1 MNNNKWMLTPFQ
13 PNWEAIYKEL
23 ETNGIENLTSLP
35 ISVFQQIT
43 DGMNNKSFRPING
56 DSAADRH
63 WLANT
68 TVGEMYDA
76 SLGLEGFNPS
86 TLTDAERKLKGRSV
100 PEFVDGSNLGQ
111 FKDLTVGDMLNH
123 SVEKGYID
131 AEDVL
136 PDSARL
142 SREQI
147 IPNLSPDPRQRIG
160 YKGERILQI
169 NNTSPAPTAPTISEA
184 TPKKRRPGTR
194 RTIPEVTPSEVIL
207 PETTLLEVT
216 PKKRRPGTRRTKVED
231 VVEVVQ
237 ESVVLDASTDN
248 TGKTKLKNGNK
259 SYRFPAQE
267 TGPMSFPKYKMTE
280 KGLVNQRVVQE
291 AAEEV
296 AEGAVNVGNPY
307 FKQVFNG
314 RNLGAVLNLGFAIN
328 DFNEAR
334 DAGDGVIKAGVK
346 AGAQF
351 VAGEMLGGWM
361 FPVMLAKQVPTMAI
375 SAIEG
380 TQKITRQMNSTG
392 RIQTFGEAQF
402 QDTQQLATMRQA
414 GMELAKM
421 SQYNLQQSI
430 MGNEAQYMHKL

>member
-169 NNTSPAPTAPTISEA
+169 NNTSPAPTAPTISE
-184 TPKKRRPGTR
+184 
-194 RTIPEVTPSEVIL
+194 VTK
-207 PETTLLEVT
+207 
-216 PKKRRPGTRRTKVED
+216 KKRRPGTRRTKVED

-237 ESVVLDASTDN
+237 ESVVLDASTNN

-361 FPVMLAKQVPTMAI
+361 FPVMLAKQVPTMAV

>member
-35 ISVFQQIT
+35 VSVFQQIT

-86 TLTDAERKLKGRSV
+86 TLTDAERKLNGRSV
-100 PEFVDGSNLGQ
+100 PEFVDGSNLEQ

-147 IPNLSPDPRQRIG
+147 APNLSPDPRQRIG

-169 NNTSPAPTAPTISEA
+169 NNTPLAPTAPTISEA
-184 TPKKRRPGTR
+184 
-194 RTIPEVTPSEVIL
+194 
-207 PETTLLEVT
+207 T

-237 ESVVLDASTDN
+237 ESVVLDASTGN
-248 TGKTKLKNGNK
+248 TGKTKLKNGDK

-267 TGPMSFPKYKMTE
+267 HGPMTFPKYKMTE

-296 AEGAVNVGNPY
+296 AEGAVNIGNPY
-307 FKQVFNG
+307 FKQVFSG
-314 RNLGAVLNLGFAIN
+314 RNIGAVLNLGFAISDYN
-328 DFNEAR
+328 QAR
-334 DAGDGVIKAGVK
+334 NAGDGVIKAGAK

-361 FPVMLAKQVPTMAI
+361 MPVMLAKQVPTMAI

-392 RIQTFGEAQF
+392 RIQTFGEAEF
-402 QDTQQLATMRQA
+402 RDTQQLATMRQA

>member
-147 IPNLSPDPRQRIG
+147 IPNLSPDPQQRIG
-160 YKGERILQI
+160 YKGKRILQI

-194 RTIPEVTPSEVIL
+194 RT
-207 PETTLLEVT
+207 
-216 PKKRRPGTRRTKVED
+216 KVED
-231 VVEVVQ
+231 VVEIVQ

-267 TGPMSFPKYKMTE
+267 TGPMTFPKYKMTE

-307 FKQVFNG
+307 LKQVFSG
-314 RNLGAVLNLGFAIN
+314 RNLGAVLNLGFAISDYN
-328 DFNEAR
+328 QAR
-334 DAGDGVIKAGVK
+334 NAGDGVIKAGAK

-361 FPVMLAKQVPTMAI
+361 MPVMLAKQVPTMAI

-392 RIQTFGEAQF
+392 RIQTFGEAEF
-402 QDTQQLATMRQA
+402 RDTQQLATMRQA

-430 MGNEAQYMHKL
+430 MGNEAQYMHRL

>member
-160 YKGERILQI
+160 YKGKRILQI
-169 NNTSPAPTAPTISEA
+169 NNTSPAPTAPTISE
-184 TPKKRRPGTR
+184 
-194 RTIPEVTPSEVIL
+194 VT
-207 PETTLLEVT
+207 T
-216 PKKRRPGTRRTKVED
+216 KKRRPGTRRTKVED

-237 ESVVLDASTDN
+237 ESVVLDASTNN

>member
-35 ISVFQQIT
+35 VSVFQQIT

-86 TLTDAERKLKGRSV
+86 TLTDAERKLNGRSV
-100 PEFVDGSNLGQ
+100 PEFVDGSNLEQ

-147 IPNLSPDPRQRIG
+147 APNLSPDPRQRIG

-169 NNTSPAPTAPTISEA
+169 NNTPLAPTAPTISEA
-184 TPKKRRPGTR
+184 
-194 RTIPEVTPSEVIL
+194 
-207 PETTLLEVT
+207 T

-237 ESVVLDASTDN
+237 ESVVLDASTGN
-248 TGKTKLKNGNK
+248 TGKTKLKNGDK

-267 TGPMSFPKYKMTE
+267 HGPMTFPKYKMTK

-296 AEGAVNVGNPY
+296 AEGAVNIGNPY
-307 FKQVFNG
+307 FKQVFSG
-314 RNLGAVLNLGFAIN
+314 RNIGAVLNLGFAISDYN
-328 DFNEAR
+328 QAR
-334 DAGDGVIKAGVK
+334 NAGDGVIKAGAK

-361 FPVMLAKQVPTMAI
+361 MPVMLAKQVPTMAI

-392 RIQTFGEAQF
+392 RIQTFGEAEF
-402 QDTQQLATMRQA
+402 RDTKQLATMRQA

-430 MGNEAQYMHKL
+430 MGNEAQYMHRL

>member
-35 ISVFQQIT
+35 VSVFQQIT

-63 WLANT
+63 WLAKT

-86 TLTDAERKLKGRSV
+86 TLTDAERKLNGRSV
-100 PEFVDGSNLGQ
+100 PEFVDGSNLEQ

-147 IPNLSPDPRQRIG
+147 APNLSPDPRQRIG

-169 NNTSPAPTAPTISEA
+169 NNTPLAPTAPTISEA
-184 TPKKRRPGTR
+184 
-194 RTIPEVTPSEVIL
+194 
-207 PETTLLEVT
+207 T

-237 ESVVLDASTDN
+237 ESVVLDASTGN
-248 TGKTKLKNGNK
+248 TGKTKLKNGDK

-267 TGPMSFPKYKMTE
+267 HGPMTFPKYKMTK

-296 AEGAVNVGNPY
+296 AEGAVNIGNPY
-307 FKQVFNG
+307 FKQVFSG
-314 RNLGAVLNLGFAIN
+314 RNIGAVLNLGFAISDYN
-328 DFNEAR
+328 QAR
-334 DAGDGVIKAGVK
+334 NAGDGVIKAGAK

-361 FPVMLAKQVPTMAI
+361 MPVMLAKQVPTMAI

-392 RIQTFGEAQF
+392 RIQTFGEAEF
-402 QDTQQLATMRQA
+402 RDTKQLATMRQA

-430 MGNEAQYMHKL
+430 MGNEAQYMHRL

>member
-35 ISVFQQIT
+35 VSVFQQIT

-86 TLTDAERKLKGRSV
+86 TLTDAERKLNGRSV
-100 PEFVDGSNLGQ
+100 PEFVDGSNLEQ

-147 IPNLSPDPRQRIG
+147 APNLSPDPRQRIG

-169 NNTSPAPTAPTISEA
+169 NNTPLAPTAPTISEA
-184 TPKKRRPGTR
+184 
-194 RTIPEVTPSEVIL
+194 
-207 PETTLLEVT
+207 T

-237 ESVVLDASTDN
+237 ESVVLDASTGN
-248 TGKTKLKNGNK
+248 TGKTKLKNGDK

-267 TGPMSFPKYKMTE
+267 HGPMTFPKYKMTK

-296 AEGAVNVGNPY
+296 AEGAVNIGNPY
-307 FKQVFNG
+307 LKQVFSG
-314 RNLGAVLNLGFAIN
+314 RNLGAVLNLGFAISDYN
-328 DFNEAR
+328 QAR
-334 DAGDGVIKAGVK
+334 NAGDGVIKAGAK

-361 FPVMLAKQVPTMAI
+361 MPVMLAKQVPTMAI

-392 RIQTFGEAQF
+392 RIQTFGEAEF
-402 QDTQQLATMRQA
+402 RDTKQLATMRQA

>member
-35 ISVFQQIT
+35 VSVFQQIT

-86 TLTDAERKLKGRSV
+86 TLTDAERKLNGRSV
-100 PEFVDGSNLGQ
+100 PEFVDGSNLEQ

-147 IPNLSPDPRQRIG
+147 APNLSPDPRQRIG

-169 NNTSPAPTAPTISEA
+169 NNTPLAPTAPTISEA
-184 TPKKRRPGTR
+184 
-194 RTIPEVTPSEVIL
+194 
-207 PETTLLEVT
+207 T

-237 ESVVLDASTDN
+237 ESVVLDASTGN
-248 TGKTKLKNGNK
+248 TGKTKLKNGDK

-267 TGPMSFPKYKMTE
+267 HGPMTFPKYKMTK

-296 AEGAVNVGNPY
+296 AEGAVNIGNPY
-307 FKQVFNG
+307 LKQVFSG
-314 RNLGAVLNLGFAIN
+314 RNLGAVLNLGFAISDYN
-328 DFNEAR
+328 QAR
-334 DAGDGVIKAGVK
+334 NAGDGVIKAGAK

-361 FPVMLAKQVPTMAI
+361 MPVMLAKQVPTMAI

-392 RIQTFGEAQF
+392 RIQTFGEAEF
-402 QDTQQLATMRQA
+402 RDTKQLATMRQA

-430 MGNEAQYMHKL
+430 MGNEAQYMHRL